1 VADGE
6 NRGSAGGDA
15 GAGRIAGHRNGT
27 KNQREETVRTSRA
40 LGALVVVLGLSGAAL
55 AGEKSVKIGVLTDLT
70 SFAST
75 AMGPGSVL
83 AGQLAVEHFGGK
95 VLGKPIE
102 LISADMQ
109 SKPDLAVQIA
119 RRWYDAEN
127 VDLIVDVPASAAAIA
142 IQAMATE
149 KDKMFM
155 ATVAATPVLTLKGC
169 SPNAIHWVN
178 NTSSLARAPVS
189 ALMNNGAKTWFL
201 IMPDFQLGKDLVAE
215 ATPLIEQRG
224 GKVLDVIYFPTG
236 SVDFTQYLLRA
247 QASGADVIGTG
258 GVGLDLSNLIKQA
271 VEFNIL
277 PSSKQRLA
285 AFVLNLSDVHAVGLQ
300 TMQGVYVMQE
310 FYWDHNDQMRAFAK
324 AFFAKFNRM
333 PNFTHSSDYSG
344 VTAYLKTVQDIGTDD
359 PKKVVARMKEVGA
372 PRWGETIKIRADGRA
387 LFDADLYQVKSPA
400 ESKYPWDYLKQVA
413 TISSDAMFPPADP
426 SQCPLVK

>member
-1 VADGE
+1 MRTTQLLGV
-6 NRGSAGGDA
+6 
-15 GAGRIAGHRNGT
+15 IAILGT
-27 KNQREETVRTSRA
+27 LTST
-40 LGALVVVLGLSGAAL
+40 AA

-119 RRWYDAEN
+119 HRWYEAEN

-142 IQAMATE
+142 IQAMATQ
-149 KDKMFM
+149 DNKMSM

-169 SPNAIHWVN
+169 SPNAVHWVN

-189 ALMNNGAKTWFL
+189 ALMAEGAKTWFL
-201 IMPDFQLGKDLVAE
+201 IMPDYQLGKDLVAE
-215 ATPLIEQRG
+215 ATPLIEKLG
-224 GKVLDVIYFPTG
+224 GKVLDVVYFPTG
-236 SVDFTQYLLRA
+236 NGDFSQYLLRA
-247 QASGADVIGTG
+247 QASGADVIGVG
-258 GVGLDLSNLIKQA
+258 AVGLDLSNLMKQA

-277 PSSKQRLA
+277 PSSKPRLA
-285 AFVLNLSDVHAVGLQ
+285 AFVLNLSDVHALGLQ

-310 FYWDHNDQMRAFAK
+310 YYWNRNDAMRAFAK
-324 AFFAKFNRM
+324 AFFAKSNRM
-333 PNFTHSSDYSG
+333 PNFTHSSDYSA
-344 VTAYLKTVQDIGTDD
+344 VTAYLKTIADIGTDD
-359 PKKVVARMKEVGA
+359 PKKVVARVKDVGA
-372 PRWGETIKIRADGRA
+372 PRWGTQVKVRQDGRV
-387 LFDADLYQVKSPA
+387 LFGADLYRVKAPSD
-400 ESKYPWDYLKQVA
+400 SKEPWDYLQQVA
-413 TISSDAMFPPADP
+413 SVPEDQMFLPPDP
-426 SQCPLVK
+426 SQCSLVR